1 MVGQMQIAFSWAK
14 FRSDPSAPFKVCLG
28 SFSQGP
34 NKCGQIPFSLSIHYN
49 KSGQIAGPIL
59 PFLRSSEG
67 TVIALNF
74 NELFKLEERVTFRVK
89 RTPTGIIFN

>member
-1 MVGQMQIAFSWAK
+1 MGKIS
-14 FRSDPSAPFKVCLG
+14 FRSQCPTFKVCLG

-34 NKCGQIPFSLSIHYN
+34 NKCGQIPFSLSINYN
-49 KSGQIAGPIL
+49 RQIAGPIL

-67 TVIALNF
+67 TVIAMNF
-74 NELFKLEERVTFRVK
+74 NELFKFEERVTFRVK

>member
-1 MVGQMQIAFSWAK
+1 MGKIS
-14 FRSDPSAPFKVCLG
+14 FRSGSVPLKVCLG

-34 NKCGQIPFSLSIHYN
+34 NKCGQIPFSLSMNYN
-49 KSGQIAGPIL
+49 RQNAGPIL

-67 TVIALNF
+67 TVVAMNF

-89 RTPTGIIFN
+89 RTPTGIIFNLMFI